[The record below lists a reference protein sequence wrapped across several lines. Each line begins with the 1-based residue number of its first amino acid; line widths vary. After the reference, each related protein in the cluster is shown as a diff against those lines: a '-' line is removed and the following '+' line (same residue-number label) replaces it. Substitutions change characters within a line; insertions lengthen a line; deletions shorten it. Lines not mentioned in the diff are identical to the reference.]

1 MAFNIN
7 EMKAALT
14 GGGAK
19 STLFQVSITNK
30 IDNTADDLVP
40 FMVHAAQLP
49 QSSIGTYPLPYMGRK
64 INLAGDRVFE
74 PWTVSVYNDEN
85 FAIRNR
91 MEQWM
96 NAINSHTGNL
106 RLTNSSS
113 PSDYKS
119 QALITQ
125 FSKTG
130 RTLRTYKFEGLFPS
144 TISAIEMDW
153 NNTDSIES
161 YQITF
166 QYDLWTIGGGITGD
180 AFTNA

>member
-7 EMKAALT
+7 EMKASLT

-19 STLFQVSITNK
+19 STLFEVSITNK
-30 IDNTADDLVP
+30 IDGSADSLVP

-49 QSSIGTYPLPYMGRK
+49 QSTIGFFELPYMGRK
-64 INLAGDRVFE
+64 IPLAGDRTFS

-96 NAINSHTGNL
+96 NSINSHTGNL

-113 PSDYKS
+113 PLDYKS

-130 RTLRTYKFEGLFPS
+130 KPLRTYKFEGLFPTEVS
-144 TISAIEMDW
+144 PIVMDW

-161 YQITF
+161 YDITF
-166 QYDLWTIGGGITGD
+166 YYDLWTVEGATGT
-180 AFTNA
+180 AGTNG

>member
-30 IDNTADDLVP
+30 IDSTADALVP

-49 QSSIGTYPLPYMGRK
+49 QSSLGSYQLPYMGRK

-125 FSKTG
+125 FGKTG
-130 RTLRTYKFEGLFPS
+130 QALRTYKFEGLFPS

-153 NNTDSIES
+153 NGTDSIES

-166 QYDLWTIGGGITGD
+166 QYDLWTVEGITGD

>member
-7 EMKAALT
+7 EMKASLT

-19 STLFQVSITNK
+19 STLFEVAITNK
-30 IDNTADDLVP
+30 IDSSADGLVP

-49 QSSIGTYPLPYMGRK
+49 QSSLGVFDLPYMGRK
-64 INLAGDRVFE
+64 IPMAGDRTFD

-113 PSDYKS
+113 PADYKS

-125 FSKTG
+125 FG
-130 RTLRTYKFEGLFPS
+130 RTGKALRTYKFEGIFPTALS
-144 TISAIEMDW
+144 PIQMDW
-153 NNTDSIES
+153 NNTDSIET
-161 YQITF
+161 YDITF
-166 QYDLWTIGGGITGD
+166 HYDLWTVDGITGD
-180 AFTNA
+180 ASTNT